1 MNRAKLKE
9 YARQARREFI
19 QAVTDRA
26 AYYGLTPKKTEPII
40 EKGDV
45 ALIAGRAFPRA
56 VAQKRKGLEERIS
69 RHGFEQVMEM
79 MAYTWFNRFVAIRFM
94 ELHGYLDHG
103 YRVLSHPEG
112 KAIPEILE
120 HAEHVDLPG
129 LDRSKVIELK
139 LEGTKEEE
147 LYRMVLIAQCNALH
161 SAMPF
166 LFERVDD
173 PTELLLADNLLN
185 TDSAIRHMVSEI
197 LEEDW
202 EEVEIIGW
210 MYQFYI
216 SEKKDVLMKAK
227 KAYKTEDIPA
237 VTQLFTPN
245 WIVKYLVQN
254 SLGAKWLATYPN
266 SPLRH
271 QMAYYI
277 EPAEQTPEVHG
288 QLKAITPES
297 LNPEEIT
304 LLDLACGSGHI
315 LVESYDLFKAI
326 YQERGYRAKDIPRLI
341 LEKNLYGLEIDDRA
355 AQLAGFAL
363 MMKARGDDRE
373 IFKKRAKPNVVV
385 IKEMTAPAIKE
396 KTPEGANDLVELFK
410 DAKTCG
416 SLIRV
421 PEGLAKKLPSIKK
434 VVEERKPSNDL
445 WTAKYYEELAG
456 ILPQAELLSKHY
468 DCVVANPPYMGGK
481 GMNATLKEFAKRQ
494 YPDTKSDLFAMF
506 IKRGFE
512 MAKEDVGYNAMVT
525 MQSWMFLLS
534 FEKCRQ
540 LWLDTK
546 TIQSMAHLGA
556 RAFSTISGEVV
567 TVTTFSFLNHHLEQ
581 FKPTFLRLV
590 DGDEE
595 DKRQGI
601 INKNNLFNQTIQDD
615 FKKIPGAPIAYWV
628 GQKLLA
634 LFGKKT
640 IGEMFDVGSGLSTSD
655 NNRFVRYIWEVAR
668 NNIAIQVSSCSDC
681 HSLNQ
686 KWFLFQKGG
695 EFRKWYGNL
704 FHVVN
709 WKNNGEEI
717 KKWVINN
724 PNDPDTT
731 HWSRRI
737 FNTELYFKNGI
748 TWSTISSGKISFRV
762 SDEGTMISNAA
773 GGIFSLKDERIIND
787 LIAGINCNAWSEI
800 FSILNPTLNYSAGI
814 IQKAPAPD
822 MSQDNKS
829 CQLIALSRIDWD
841 SYETSLDFSTFPFL
855 QDNNA
860 KEGLI
865 TLEQGYLNY
874 RVRCQQ
880 MTDQMKQLEEE
891 NNRMFIEAYGL
902 QDELTTDVPIEEVTL
917 FANPYYRYNGELSE
931 AEREGRF
938 KEDTIKEL
946 ISYSVGCMMGRY
958 SLDMAGLVYANAE
971 NKGFD
976 ASKYKTFPADQDGII
991 PIMEGEWFPEDAS
1004 KRLIEFIGVV
1014 WPKEHLEEDL
1024 KFIADSLDP
1033 NRREYPQGTI
1043 RKYLATGFFRGHLKI
1058 YKNRPIYWL
1067 FSSGTLRAFQCLAYL
1082 HRYNESTLSRMRT
1095 EYVIPLQGKIASRIE
1110 QLWNDIQ
1117 NATSTSHRR
1126 KMEKER
1132 DTLIKQQAELQSF
1145 DEKLRH
1151 YADLRISLDLD
1162 DGVKVNYGKFGDLLA
1177 EVKSVTGGGNE

>member
-1 MNRAKLKE
+1 MNRAKLKN
-9 YARQARREFI
+9 YAPQARRDFI
-19 QAVTDRA
+19 QTVTDRA
-26 AYYGLTPKKTEPII
+26 AYYGLTPKKTEAII

-45 ALIAGRAFPRA
+45 ALIAGRAFSRS
-56 VAQKRKGLEERIS
+56 VVQKRRALEDRIS
-69 RHGFEQVMEM
+69 QHGFEQVMEM

-94 ELHGYLDHG
+94 EIHGYLDHG
-103 YRVLSHPEG
+103 YRALSHPEG

-129 LDRSKVIELK
+129 LDRNKVIELK

-173 PTELLLADNLLN
+173 PTELLLPDNLLS
-185 TDSAIRHMVSEI
+185 TDSVIRHMVSEI
-197 LEEDW
+197 PEEDW

-216 SEKKDVLMKAK
+216 SEKKDALMKAK

-277 EPAEQTPEVHG
+277 EPAEQTPEVHA

-355 AQLAGFAL
+355 TQLAGFAL

-373 IFKKRAKPNVVV
+373 IFKKGAKPNVVA

-421 PEGLAKKLPSIKK
+421 PEEQAKKLPGIKK
-434 VVEERKPSNDL
+434 AVEERKSADDL

-468 DCVVANPPYMGGK
+468 DCVVANPPYMGGR
-481 GMNATLKEFAKRQ
+481 GMNVTLKYFARAQ
-494 YPDTKSDLFAMF
+494 YPDTRSDLFAMF
-506 IKRGFE
+506 IERGFE
-512 MAKEDVGYNAMVT
+512 MAKKDIGYNAMVT
-525 MQSWMFLLS
+525 MQSWMFLSS
-534 FEKCRQ
+534 FEECRQ

-567 TVTTFSFLNHHLEQ
+567 TVTAFTFLNHHLKQ
-581 FKPTFLRLV
+581 FKPTFLRLI

-595 DKRQGI
+595 DKKQGI
-601 INKNNLFNQTIQDD
+601 IYKNNPFNRTIQDE
-615 FKKIPGAPIAYWV
+615 FKKIPGAPIAYWMS
-628 GQKLLA
+628 GQMRSAFEKSEKFSQIA
-634 LFGKKT
+634 EIK
-640 IGEMFDVGSGLSTSD
+640 SGVLTGND
-655 NNRFVRYIWEVAR
+655 KCFVRYWFEVSFFDIGFQLG
-668 NNIAIQVSSCSDC
+668 NYDEMKHHNKKWMPITGGGD
-681 HSLNQ
+681 Q
-686 KWFLFQKGG
+686 K
-695 EFRKWYGNL
+695 KWYGGL
-704 FHVVN
+704 ESVVN
-709 WKNNGEEI
+709 
-717 KKWVINN
+717 
-724 PNDPDTT
+724 
-731 HWSRRI
+731 
-737 FNTELYFKNGI
+737 
-748 TWSTISSGKISFRV
+748 
-762 SDEGTMISNAA
+762 
-773 GGIFSLKDERIIND
+773 LKDEG
-787 LIAGINCNAWSEI
+787 AEI
-800 FSILNPTLNYSAGI
+800 KSLEGNNYRLRNPEFY
-814 IQKAPAPD
+814 
-822 MSQDNKS
+822 
-829 CQLIALSRIDWD
+829 
-841 SYETSLDFSTFPFL
+841 F
-855 QDNNA
+855 
-860 KEGLI
+860 KEGLNWNLVASSTNSFRLSPKHI
-865 TLEQGYLNY
+865 LFGNSVRTAFIPHKICYFLGLLNSKVIDQISKCINPTMNLNNENVAVFPVLRISKDQSVLDIVSNLLELSRLDWNTFEISWDFSISPFLKHKSTKNTLATIEKDYRSY
-874 RVRCQQ
+874 RVLCQQ

-891 NNRMFIEAYGL
+891 NNRIFIEAYGL
-902 QDELTTDVPIEEVTL
+902 QDEITPDVLLEEITL
-917 FANPYYRYNGELSE
+917 FANPCYRFKGDLTDD
-931 AEREGRF
+931 EREARF
-938 KEDTIKEL
+938 KEDTMEEL
-946 ISYSVGCMMGRY
+946 ISYSIGCMMGRY

-976 ASKYKTFPADQDGII
+976 ASKYKTFPTDQDGII

-1004 KRLIEFIGVV
+1004 NRLVEFIGVA
-1014 WPKEHLEEDL
+1014 WPKEHFEENL

-1043 RKYLATGFFRGHLKI
+1043 RKYLATGFFRDHLKI

-1067 FSSGTLRAFQCLAYL
+1067 FSSGKQRAFQCLVYL
-1082 HRYNESTLSRMRT
+1082 HRYHEGTLSRMRT

-1110 QLWNDIQ
+1110 QLAEDIQ
-1117 NATSTSHRR
+1117 KATSTSYGR
-1126 KMEKER
+1126 KLEKER
-1132 DTLIKQQAELQSF
+1132 GTLVKQQAELKAF

-1177 EVKSVTGGGNE
+1177 EVKTVTGGSDE

>member
-1 MNRAKLKE
+1 MNRAKLKN
-9 YARQARREFI
+9 YAPQARREFI

-26 AYYGLTPKKTEPII
+26 AYYGLTPKKTEPVN

-45 ALIAGRAFPRA
+45 ALIGGRAFPRD
-56 VAQKRKGLEERIS
+56 VAQKRKSLEERIS
-69 RHGFEQVMEM
+69 RHGFEQVMET
-79 MAYTWFNRFVAIRFM
+79 MAYTWFNRLVAIRFM
-94 ELHGYLDHG
+94 ELHGYFDHG
-103 YRVLSHPEG
+103 YRVLSHPAG

-120 HAEHVDLPG
+120 HAEHVELTG

-147 LYRMVLIAQCNALH
+147 LYRIYLIAQCNALH
-161 SAMPF
+161 MAMPF

-173 PTELLLADNLLN
+173 PTELLLPDNLLN
-185 TDSAIRHMVSEI
+185 TDSVIRHMVSEI
-197 LEEDW
+197 PEEDW

-216 SEKKDVLMKAK
+216 SEKKDALMKVK

-277 EPAEQTPEVHG
+277 EPAEQTPEVHA
-288 QLKAITPES
+288 QLKAITPET
-297 LNPEEIT
+297 LNPEELT

-315 LVESYDLFKAI
+315 MVESYDLLKAI

-341 LEKNLYGLEIDDRA
+341 LENNLYGLEIDDRA
-355 AQLAGFAL
+355 AQLAAFAL
-363 MMKARGDDRE
+363 IMKARGDDRD
-373 IFKKRAKPNVVV
+373 IFKKGVKPNMVV

-396 KTPEGANDLVELFK
+396 KAPEGADDLVELFK

-421 PEGLAKKLPSIKK
+421 PEELVKKLPGIKK
-434 VVEERKPSNDL
+434 AIEERKSADDL

-468 DCVVANPPYMGGK
+468 DCVIANPPYMGGK
-481 GMNATLKEFAKRQ
+481 GMNATLKDFARTQ

-525 MQSWMFLLS
+525 MQSWMFLSS

-546 TIQSMAHLGA
+546 TIQSMVHLGA

-581 FKPTFLRLV
+581 FKPTFLRLI

-628 GQKLLA
+628 SERVRE
-634 LFGKKT
+634 LFEKGKP
-640 IGEMFDVGSGLSTSD
+640 IGAIASPRKGNTTTD
-655 NNRFVRYIWEVAR
+655 NNRFLRFWSEVSLLK
-668 NNIAIQVSSCSDC
+668 ICFSCKSNDEVK
-681 HSLNQ
+681 Q
-686 KWFLFQKGG
+686 KRVKWIPYNKGG
-695 EFRKWYGNL
+695 GYRKYYGFNEFL
-704 FHVVN
+704 VN
-709 WKNNGEEI
+709 WEDAGKEI
-717 KKWVINN
+717 KAIPHSVVANEQFFFL
-724 PNDPDTT
+724 PG
-731 HWSRRI
+731 
-737 FNTELYFKNGI
+737 L
-748 TWSTISSGKISFRV
+748 TWSTVTSEMFGLRKFE
-762 SDEGTMISNAA
+762 EGFIFDNGGCCVFGESN
-773 GGIFSLKDERIIND
+773 ILLKLLAFMNSKVFVK
-787 LIAGINCNAWSEI
+787 LFAEI
-800 FSILNPTLNYSAGI
+800 NPTLNFQSGDIARVPYLEVDNVVN
-814 IQKAPAPD
+814 IQLCVSSFK
-822 MSQDNKS
+822 
-829 CQLIALSRIDWD
+829 CDWD
-841 SYETSLDFSTFPFL
+841 AYETSWDFSLFPLL
-855 QDNNA
+855 QDDNSKKQLVNL
-860 KEGLI
+860 G
-865 TLEQGYLNY
+865 QSYLDY
-874 RVRCQQ
+874 RARCQQ

-891 NNRMFIEAYGL
+891 NNRIFIGAYGL
-902 QDELTTDVPIEEVTL
+902 QDELTPNVPLAEITL
-917 FANPYYRYNGELSE
+917 FANPYYRYKGELSE
-931 AEREGRF
+931 AQREARF
-938 KEDTIKEL
+938 KEDTMKEL
-946 ISYSVGCMMGRY
+946 ISHAIGCLMGRY
-958 SLDMAGLVYANAE
+958 SLDVPGLVYAHAD

-976 ASKYKTFPADQDGII
+976 PAKYKTFPADQDGII
-991 PIMEGEWFPEDAS
+991 PIMENDWFANDAAN
-1004 KRLIEFIGVV
+1004 RFVEFISVA
-1014 WPKEHLEEDL
+1014 WPKHHLEENL
-1024 KFIADSLDP
+1024 IFIADSLDP
-1033 NRREYPQGTI
+1033 NRREYPQSTI
-1043 RKYLATGFFRGHLKI
+1043 RKYIATGFFRDHLKI
-1058 YKNRPIYWL
+1058 YKNRPIYWV
-1067 FSSGTLRAFQCLAYL
+1067 FSSGKQRAFHCLVYL
-1082 HRYNESTLSRMRT
+1082 HRYNEGTLSRMRT

-1110 QLWNDIQ
+1110 QLSDEIQ
-1117 NATSTSHRR
+1117 NATSTSHRK

-1132 DTLIKQQAELQSF
+1132 DTLIKQQAELKSF

-1162 DGVKVNYGKFGDLLA
+1162 DGVKVNYGKFSHLLA
-1177 EVKSVTGGGNE
+1177 DVKTVTGGSDE